1 MHEKLAAL
9 GLVSPREKDAAAEIT
24 LDQFV
29 EGYIATR
36 QKGAF
41 AKGTITNLGQT
52 RRLLAEFFG
61 VNQPIKGIT
70 AGRCDDWRVFLEC
83 KGHAVATISR
93 HVKRARQFFRGA
105 VRNKLISENP
115 MAEVKTGSQI
125 NKTRE
130 YYVTREEIEKIIAA
144 CPDAEWRLIIALA
157 RYGGLRTPSETY
169 TLTWEGINWE
179 TNRMHVESPKTAC
192 HEGKESRDVPIFPE
206 LLPHLEAVRA
216 ESGPGAIY
224 VISKQRLGSM
234 NLRTQLERIMDRAGV
249 REWPRLF
256 QNMRAS
262 RETELAQQYPLHVV
276 TAWIGNS
283 AMIAAQHYLQVT
295 DQDFTNAI
303 EGNGKSVGPDASRT
317 GNGRSEFKAKDELQN
332 DHETTPKTTTKSE
345 AMPEAKSEAVSA
357 AKAEAAHVGT
367 AEQGMENRPQVL
379 SAKRVMPRLAH
390 SLHSVHLTQVTPT
403 GFEPVFQA

>member
-1 MHEKLAAL
+1 MASIVKRPDGHRWIQFYSSDGKRKTLRLGKVPHRAAEVVKFKIESLIAARDTGGAIDAETARWVSERDDAMHEKLAAL

-83 KGHAVATISR
+83 KGHAIATISR

-169 TLTWEGINWE
+169 SLTWESINWE

-192 HEGKESRDVPIFPE
+192 HEGKESRDVPIFP
-206 LLPHLEAVRA
+206 
-216 ESGPGAIY
+216 
-224 VISKQRLGSM
+224 
-234 NLRTQLERIMDRAGV
+234 
-249 REWPRLF
+249 
-256 QNMRAS
+256 
-262 RETELAQQYPLHVV
+262 
-276 TAWIGNS
+276 
-283 AMIAAQHYLQVT
+283 
-295 DQDFTNAI
+295 
-303 EGNGKSVGPDASRT
+303 
-317 GNGRSEFKAKDELQN
+317 
-332 DHETTPKTTTKSE
+332 
-345 AMPEAKSEAVSA
+345 
-357 AKAEAAHVGT
+357 
-367 AEQGMENRPQVL
+367 
-379 SAKRVMPRLAH
+379 
-390 SLHSVHLTQVTPT
+390 
-403 GFEPVFQA
+403 